1 MWGFEKPTQKKNTT
15 KLRLN
20 TFGFYALNGKSVI
33 DFKERS
39 RKEDVCEFLEFIRKH
54 NPEKEII
61 LQLDNF
67 PSHWANKTKEKAE
80 ELDIT
85 LIFQPPYSPDLNPI
99 EYIWKS
105 IKRELSPLLIKSED
119 DMKEV
124 VKYWFEKFSD
134 KLSFAKSWIQKF
146 YPKISY

>member
-1 MWGFEKPTQKKNTT
+1 
-15 KLRLN
+15 
-20 TFGFYALNGKSVI
+20 VI

-39 RKEDVCEFLEFIRKH
+39 RKEDVCEFLELIRKH

-80 ELDIT
+80 EFDIT

-99 EYIWKS
+99 EFIWKS
-105 IKRELSPLLIKSED
+105 IKRELSPLLIESIDTFEDVIKDYYKS
-119 DMKEV
+119 
-124 VKYWFEKFSD
+124 FSQ
-134 KLSFAKSWIQKF
+134 KTSYANSWIKKF
-146 YPKISY
+146 LPDKFKKLCH